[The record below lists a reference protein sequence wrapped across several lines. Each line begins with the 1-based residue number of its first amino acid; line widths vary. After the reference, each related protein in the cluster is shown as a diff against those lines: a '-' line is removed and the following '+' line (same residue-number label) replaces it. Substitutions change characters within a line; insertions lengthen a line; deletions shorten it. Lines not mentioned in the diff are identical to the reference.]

1 MNTPLRD
8 LRRKIIPAL
17 LSMVMSTS
25 AVLTAVIPMQAQARL
40 VTATKGAAPQTHG
53 RISNDLLAE
62 VQGSGKKGKK
72 HWAKD
77 SAKGVP
83 MAQVIVVSD
92 AADATM
98 AGLQVDIRKIGGVV
112 QAVQPALKSLTVVIP
127 MKSVKRLAGLDDVVS
142 VSPNRSTAGTLST
155 VETIAGAIA
164 TAVRPYSSATAYSG
178 LDGTGV
184 GIAILDSGVM
194 KAHRSF
200 QNAAGA
206 TRVKR
211 SVSMLKAAAANWADA
226 ADALA
231 SSPTPGS
238 AALATYEAAV
248 ANDSDAM
255 PDQYGH
261 GTHVAS
267 VAAGR
272 AFYQSPDSTGVAP
285 NANIYDV
292 RVLNALGVG
301 TIADALE
308 GINWVM
314 YHAKEY
320 NIRVMNLSLAAAST
334 DSWDMD
340 PLCNAVRAASAMGI
354 TVVVAGGNF
363 GLGDTG
369 KKVYGA
375 ISSPAHD
382 PSVITVGAV
391 NFKATNGRGDDVV
404 TNFSSR
410 GPTRSYLDMG
420 TYKWYDNIIKP
431 DLVAPG
437 NKIVGANATSNNASA
452 PTKNTIA
459 GLFPA
464 LVTAAGGPSTYA
476 QGLLQLSGTSVA
488 APAVAGAVAVLLQAN
503 PGLTPPL
510 VKAILQ
516 YTAQP
521 LAGYNLAEQG
531 AGHLNLEGAVRLAQS
546 LRTDVSSAVLAG
558 AMLPGVTSMLAAGKT
573 LPVSRSSTIAG
584 TTFNWSRIVMVGGS
598 HVASGDKLFNTYQS
612 IWDPRLAWASDFA
625 MWTTPVYWS
634 GTGIPANTF
643 PQRFNTS
650 YLASM
655 PLLGAGVVLAD
666 SLLGISSSIGKT
678 GLFTLTPTLSGWLV
692 SGSGVMLASGIVL
705 SEGLVLSEGIVLSE
719 GLVLSE
725 GIVLS
730 EGLVLSEGIVLSEG
744 VVLSESI
751 NGSAGFNTTGS
762 IWGE

>member
-1 MNTPLRD
+1 MSSLFSPPG
-8 LRRKIIPAL
+8 RRLISAL
-17 LSMVMSTS
+17 LSVVMAGS
-25 AVLTAVIPMQAQARL
+25 AMLAAMAPVPAFARGR
-40 VTATKGAAPQTHG
+40 VAGQPAATPGGHISKDLRDELQRPGPSG
-53 RISNDLLAE
+53 RWN
-62 VQGSGKKGKK
+62 
-72 HWAKD
+72 WARD
-77 SAKGVP
+77 SARGVR
-83 MAQVIVVSD
+83 MAQVIVTSD
-92 AADATM
+92 ADDSQM
-98 AGLQVDIRKIGGVV
+98 AALQSDIRRLGGMVQVV
-112 QAVQPALKSLTVVIP
+112 HPAVKSLTVALP
-127 MKSVKRLAGLDDVVS
+127 MSAVERLARLPDVVS
-142 VSPNRSTAGTLST
+142 VAPNRSTAGALST
-155 VETIAGAIA
+155 VETIAGATTA
-164 TAVRPYSSATAYSG
+164 AVRPYSSATAYSG
-178 LDGTGV
+178 LDGSGV

-211 SVSMLKAAAANWADA
+211 SVSMLKANAANWSDA
-226 ADALA
+226 WDSLALSPPPGSLALA
-231 SSPTPGS
+231 G
-238 AALATYEAAV
+238 YEAAI
-248 ANDSDAM
+248 AADNDPQQD
-255 PDQYGH
+255 PYGH

-272 AFYQSPDSTGVAP
+272 AFYQSPDSTGLAP
-285 NANIYDV
+285 NANLYDV
-292 RVLNALGVG
+292 RVLDASGAG
-301 TIADALE
+301 TLSDALE

-314 YHAKEY
+314 YHAREY

-334 DSWDMD
+334 DSWDVD
-340 PLCNAVRAASAMGI
+340 PLCNAVRAATAMGI
-354 TVVVAGGNF
+354 TVVVAAGNF
-363 GLGDTG
+363 GLGSQG
-369 KKVYGA
+369 QKVYGT

-382 PSVITVGAV
+382 PTVITVGAV
-391 NFKATNGRGDDVV
+391 NFKASNGRGDDVV

-420 TYKWYDNIIKP
+420 TWKWYDNIIKP

-437 NKIVGANATSNNASA
+437 NKLVGANATSSSPQLPVKSTLATSY
-452 PTKNTIA
+452 
-459 GLFPA
+459 PA
-464 LVTAAGGPSTYA
+464 LVSAAGGPATYA
-476 QGLLQLSGTSVA
+476 QGLIQLSGTSVA

-521 LAGYNLAEQG
+521 LAGQNLAEQG
-531 AGHLNLEGAVRLAQS
+531 AGQLNLEGAVRLAQS
-546 LRTDVSSAVLAG
+546 LRTDISSAVLAG

-573 LPVSRSSTIAG
+573 LPTSRSSTVAG
-584 TTFNWSRIVMVGGS
+584 TPFNWSRIVMVGGS

-655 PLLGAGVVLAD
+655 PLLGAGVMLAD

-678 GLFTLTPTLSGWLV
+678 GLFTLTPTLSAWLV